1 MGALA
6 QNSKKQKK
14 NFYYV
19 ELIFIQVNWVSN
31 DQSV

>member
-6 QNSKKQKK
+6 QNSKNPQN